1 VATRESTPSK
11 RTRSRPSAALNQA
24 FDKKAQHH
32 QKRLALVHE
41 AARLLNT
48 RGAAS
53 LSLDEVGSS
62 LNISKAAIYYY
73 FKSKQELLF
82 ECYSLSFEVWESA
95 LDEGQRG
102 GTSGRQKLE
111 IFVREYLHRGLSAL
125 QPVIFVR
132 EQEALESPFRQKV
145 EARRRALRNGIRA
158 FVEEGIADRS
168 LRQVDA
174 RISSTII
181 GASISW
187 LLRTYQP
194 GAGLDQA
201 AFVAEA
207 VTQLLRGLHD

>member
-1 VATRESTPSK
+1 VAIHESTSSRKTRP
-11 RTRSRPSAALNQA
+11 RSRPTSNQA
-24 FDKKAQHH
+24 FNKKAQHH

-41 AARLLNT
+41 AARLINS
-48 RGAAS
+48 RGASS

-95 LDEGQRG
+95 LNEGQSS
-102 GTSGRQKLE
+102 GTSGRHKLE
-111 IFVREYLHRGLSAL
+111 IFLHEYLNRGLSAL

-132 EQEALESPFRQKV
+132 EQEALEAPFRGKV

-158 FVEEGIADRS
+158 FVDEGVKDQS

-174 RISSTII
+174 KIASTII

-201 AFVAEA
+201 AFIAEA
-207 VTQLLRGLHD
+207 VAQLLRGLHD